1 MPRKPLD
8 EPAAGHEGIDRLIHE
23 PARLA
28 LMASLYVLEAADFVY
43 LMNETGLTRGN
54 LSSHITKLEE
64 AGYITVQKTFAGKT
78 PRTLLALTAAGR
90 RALRAYRRAMEPLLA
105 GLPE

>member
-1 MPRKPLD
+1 MGRNRDPG
-8 EPAAGHEGIDRLIHE
+8 AASFDAIDRIVHE

-28 LMASLYVLEAADFVY
+28 IMAHLAVLDEADFVY

-54 LSSHITKLEE
+54 LSSHMSKLEE

-78 PRTLLALTAAGR
+78 PRTLLALTNAGR
-90 RALRAYRRAMEPLLA
+90 RALRGYRRAMAPLLA